1 MAVTVTPWNDLTS
14 QNSEE
19 SNADIEKNSNLQGVL
34 KKVPVA
40 LQSGMGAPPQ
50 YVLRPCPDPAWPQP
64 TLRGEF
70 PALQIQTPSP
80 PDP

>member
-40 LQSGMGAPPQ
+40 LQSGMGAPPRKNDQ
-50 YVLRPCPDPAWPQP
+50 SRREAAGQKKVTFSNLSKSRN
-64 TLRGEF
+64 
-70 PALQIQTPSP
+70 
-80 PDP
+80 

>member
-40 LQSGMGAPPQ
+40 LQSGMGAPRNMFSALALTLPG
-50 YVLRPCPDPAWPQP
+50 PDPP
-64 TLRGEF
+64 
-70 PALQIQTPSP
+70 
-80 PDP
+80 

>member
-40 LQSGMGAPPQ
+40 LQSGMGAP
-50 YVLRPCPDPAWPQP
+50 
-64 TLRGEF
+64 
-70 PALQIQTPSP
+70 IQ
-80 PDP
+80 